1 MDFELSPEQ
10 QRIQSLARDF
20 ANDEVAP
27 LARTADETG
36 EFPMHLIG
44 RMADLGF
51 LGGPIAREYG
61 GDAMDAVSFA
71 LVCEELGRADS
82 SVRGLLTVHASLV
95 SGCLEQWGTLEQ

>member
-27 LARTADETG
+27 LARAADETG

-44 RMADLGF
+44 RMAELGF
-51 LGGPIAREYG
+51 LGGPIASGVWRR
-61 GDAMDAVSFA
+61 GDGCS
-71 LVCEELGRADS
+71 LLRA
-82 SVRGLLTVHASLV
+82 GLRRA
-95 SGCLEQWGTLEQ
+95 GPR